1 MGIERIRTARTVR
14 NIRKRGLAGKFVARD
29 APRNLPN
36 MPTAVGQL
44 RLAQHAAQDSY
55 QDGLSFAELP
65 REVLLVV
72 VGNKGGRSYDFRH
85 DARH

>member
-1 MGIERIRTARTVR
+1 
-14 NIRKRGLAGKFVARD
+14 
-29 APRNLPN
+29 

-55 QDGLSFAELP
+55 QDGLSIAELP